1 MVRELQCMGRE
12 KYQFLKPVVGILFP
26 QQTYESILS
35 KMLHLAY
42 DKLFSSIR
50 RVLIFSVDNA

>member
-1 MVRELQCMGRE
+1 MGRE